1 MFTSDDFFLA
11 AEADGGVRR
20 EKLRYAFVALFKFKV
35 GGGGGESWGGGRGGD
50 DAREKLR
57 EGTGSEV

>member
-1 MFTSDDFFLA
+1 MFASDDFFLA

-20 EKLRYAFVALFKFKV
+20 EKLCYAFVALFKFKV
-35 GGGGGESWGGGRGGD
+35 GGDGGESWGGD

>member
-1 MFTSDDFFLA
+1 MFASDDFFLA

-20 EKLRYAFVALFKFKV
+20 EKLHYAFVALFKFKV
-35 GGGGGESWGGGRGGD
+35 GGGGGESWGGGGED

-57 EGTGSEV
+57 ERTGSEV

>member
-1 MFTSDDFFLA
+1 MFVSDVFFLA

-35 GGGGGESWGGGRGGD
+35 GGGGVESWGGG
-50 DAREKLR
+50 DARRKLR
-57 EGTGSEV
+57 ERTGSEV